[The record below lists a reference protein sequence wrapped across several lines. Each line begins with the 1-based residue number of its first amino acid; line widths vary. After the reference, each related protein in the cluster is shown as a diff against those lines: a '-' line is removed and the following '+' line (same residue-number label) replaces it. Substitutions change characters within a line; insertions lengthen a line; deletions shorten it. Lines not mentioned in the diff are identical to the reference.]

1 MCALLVLQQLA
12 ILLRPSVLQTP
23 VPRHRAAAFLASGE
37 PAANGATMLSNAETS
52 AMLSELQ
59 LTADAPLSVPPRG
72 VFCTRSLDLTKIK
85 CIGYDMDY
93 TLIDYKME
101 VWEARAYHYSKEEL
115 RAKGFPVSGLKF
127 KPELVCRGLIIDTER
142 GSPPRP
148 DRRDTP
154 ARMGTRSLSVVRR
167 QPPQGGSLRVRAPRD
182 ARHSH
187 ALACRDVRGVRALQ
201 HGAAIPR
208 APTVVERRACL
219 SSHLPSPGG
228 CRPSLRPLVLPQ
240 HALLRERGVR
250 VPGLAGTKHTSTTNH
265 GSAIGA
271 CTCS

>member
-148 DRRDTP
+148 DRRD
-154 ARMGTRSLSVVRR
+154 
-167 QPPQGGSLRVRAPRD
+167 PRPHGD
-182 ARHSH
+182 
-187 ALACRDVRGVRALQ
+187 ALAIRGA
-201 HGAAIPR
+201 
-208 APTVVERRACL
+208 
-219 SSHLPSPGG
+219 
-228 CRPSLRPLVLPQ
+228 
-240 HALLRERGVR
+240 
-250 VPGLAGTKHTSTTNH
+250 
-265 GSAIGA
+265 
-271 CTCS
+271 